1 MKAHKRHI
9 VMKLSL
15 MDKCS
20 IKRNNLFD
28 VTVEAIIDFMNDL
41 MSQLKSSQSLACFC
55 LQSFLFVEFYFKL
68 RVTVQVRKYSLH
80 GASGLYQ

>member
-1 MKAHKRHI
+1 MTAHKRHI

-41 MSQLKSSQSLACFC
+41 MTA
-55 LQSFLFVEFYFKL
+55 YFDFWITQA
-68 RVTVQVRKYSLH
+68 VT
-80 GASGLYQ
+80 